1 MPKRYLVDLTTAERT
16 ELSTLVRRGVT
27 SARRLTR
34 ARILLLAD
42 EGRPDE
48 AIAAARH
55 VHRATVERTRQR
67 FVAGGVERALRDRP
81 RPGGRPKLDRRQEAF
96 LIALAC
102 SAPPDGRAR
111 WTMQLLADRLV
122 ALAIVD
128 AISDETVRRT
138 LKKERAEA
146 VAQKALV
153 PRHGRRRLR
162 LAHGGRARP
171 LRPAL

>member
-81 RPGGRPKLDRRQEAF
+81 
-96 LIALAC
+96 
-102 SAPPDGRAR
+102 
-111 WTMQLLADRLV
+111 
-122 ALAIVD
+122 
-128 AISDETVRRT
+128 
-138 LKKERAEA
+138 
-146 VAQKALV
+146 
-153 PRHGRRRLR
+153 
-162 LAHGGRARP
+162 
-171 LRPAL
+171 